1 MIRRLA
7 LLTLLLLLLS
17 QMLTVAAQEST
28 YTGTL
33 DDSEAEFKLEVE
45 LRAGESLAA
54 VVRSTSGTLDTLLTL
69 LDSTGQLIISN
80 DDRTLIDLNSAIG
93 YSSEEGGLYTLI
105 LSRATWRPTAG
116 EYVLTI
122 RIGDRSVLTS
132 LALAPDTV
140 RLSGP
145 TQTRETEHFRVL
157 YTRQGADAVEPTY
170 LDLVEETLEWAWQQE
185 VVELGW
191 PAPIIPMA
199 SRIDVY
205 LMDLIDEDGEFGSI
219 LGVNHGDFSMGDN
232 PATPDV
238 VEAGSASIIRLD
250 NDYAEF
256 ADEYDPDV
264 WLRAT
269 VAHEFHHSIQRGY
282 DALEPMRW
290 YMEATAEWISTLVVP
305 EDIVSYGRIEE
316 NYRYPHICFGAFDLQ
331 NMGLM
336 YGDWPFMAMLDLHY
350 GAAVPFQLWEN
361 IARYDGFEALER
373 LADSLDTTLP
383 DMLAEYRLRNLLRDY
398 PFAERFGRVSV
409 WSSDTLQRPGRLSGY
424 GMQEL
429 GVNYVTVEL
438 PPDLYEVTVESDDN
452 PLELWA
458 VGIRNQIA
466 SLYRLGET
474 GLIDTRPHDDL
485 FLMVFNPSYDDN
497 LGVCEYAS
505 YTLQTRRVTETIAQ
519 PVADETRPVPFFRL
533 PS

>member
-1 MIRRLA
+1 VIRRLA

-54 VVRSTSGTLDTLLTL
+54 VVRATSGTLDTLLTL

-122 RIGDRSVLTS
+122 RIGDRSVLTIRIGDRSVLTS

-140 RLSGP
+140 RLSGS

-199 SRIDVY
+199 SRIDV
-205 LMDLIDEDGEFGSI
+205 
-219 LGVNHGDFSMGDN
+219 
-232 PATPDV
+232 
-238 VEAGSASIIRLD
+238 
-250 NDYAEF
+250 
-256 ADEYDPDV
+256 
-264 WLRAT
+264 
-269 VAHEFHHSIQRGY
+269 
-282 DALEPMRW
+282 
-290 YMEATAEWISTLVVP
+290 
-305 EDIVSYGRIEE
+305 
-316 NYRYPHICFGAFDLQ
+316 
-331 NMGLM
+331 
-336 YGDWPFMAMLDLHY
+336 
-350 GAAVPFQLWEN
+350 
-361 IARYDGFEALER
+361 
-373 LADSLDTTLP
+373 
-383 DMLAEYRLRNLLRDY
+383 
-398 PFAERFGRVSV
+398 
-409 WSSDTLQRPGRLSGY
+409 
-424 GMQEL
+424 
-429 GVNYVTVEL
+429 
-438 PPDLYEVTVESDDN
+438 
-452 PLELWA
+452 
-458 VGIRNQIA
+458 
-466 SLYRLGET
+466 
-474 GLIDTRPHDDL
+474 
-485 FLMVFNPSYDDN
+485 
-497 LGVCEYAS
+497 
-505 YTLQTRRVTETIAQ
+505 
-519 PVADETRPVPFFRL
+519 
-533 PS
+533 